1 MAFACVSMLYDTL
14 DPVTSEYEKRAGNH
28 FSIYL
33 EQYQSTKDG
42 TKLKEIL
49 FCPTFYRFVY
59 KEKTIIPGL

>member
-42 TKLKEIL
+42 L
-49 FCPTFYRFVY
+49 PN
-59 KEKTIIPGL
+59 